1 MKTKN
6 YSNSNQR
13 PRAGQRPYGQQLR
26 EQTRKTF
33 KKNAFAWFLALLPM
47 MASDTVKCI
56 LQNVPQNLLWI
67 NVNHSFAAIMAIF
80 ALATLAWCVW
90 QHPEQMKKKY
100 EEWLSKLG
108 VSLIATSLELCTA
121 EIAQYNLLFEEII
134 YVTSNIIFA
143 TIIAIGYICFNAE
156 SKEEKHEACREL
168 LAFIVGVVVLDY
180 MCGRFSAL
188 HSIETQYQVL
198 TSIITLLVKFAAMLG
213 LLVLVIFLGKVLIEV
228 GLQIRIRK
236 NLLKKAKKEHWKVKL
251 DIVLRGSHSEF
262 AIKWSIKRSKQHKK
276 KKKHNKKHH

>member
-1 MKTKN
+1 MKNCKN

-13 PRAGQRPYGQQLR
+13 PRAGQRPYGHQLC
-26 EQTRKTF
+26 EQTRKAF
-33 KKNAFAWFLALLPM
+33 EKNALTWFLALLPM

-90 QHPEQMKKKY
+90 QHPEKMKKKY

-121 EIAQYNLLFEEII
+121 EISQHNPLFEEFI

-143 TIIAIGYICFNAE
+143 TLLAMGYIIWKAE

-180 MCGRFSAL
+180 MCGRFAAL
-188 HSIETQYQVL
+188 HSFTTVWPIVTAIVTL
-198 TSIITLLVKFAAMLG
+198 IIKFAAMLG
-213 LLVLVIFLGKVLIEV
+213 LLAVVIFLGKVLIEV

-251 DIVLRGSHSEF
+251 DIVLRGSKSEF

-276 KKKHNKKHH
+276 KQHNKKHH